1 MKILKYILIAI
12 LILVVIFFAFGI
24 FQPSVSYGH
33 EISVNK
39 PIEEAWAVSQDET
52 KYPLW
57 LEGFQSMELLEGEP
71 FQVGSKYKVIVNPGD
86 GQPEFEMI
94 ETIVS
99 IKDFDHVEMHFDS
112 EFMDFEQVISVAE
125 SNGQTTLKTDSKV
138 IGKNLMMRSMFA
150 VMETLGGLFTAQET
164 KNLENLKIVIEEN
177 TTDYYPE
184 PEVAEAVETEV
195 SSN

>member
-1 MKILKYILIAI
+1 MKILKYILIVM
-12 LILVVIFFAFGI
+12 LILVVIFLAFGI

-39 PIEEAWAVSQDET
+39 SIEEAWAVSQDET

-99 IKDFDHVEMHFDS
+99 IKENDHVEMHFDS
-112 EFMDFEQVISVAE
+112 EFMDFEQMVVDTFGE
-125 SNGQTTLKTDSKV
+125 KK
-138 IGKNLMMRSMFA
+138 
-150 VMETLGGLFTAQET
+150 QEQ
-164 KNLENLKIVIEEN
+164 KKDDDEQCHKKQK
-177 TTDYYPE
+177 TTDD
-184 PEVAEAVETEV
+184 
-195 SSN
+195 